1 MAATARF
8 LVLCALLAG
17 LGECA
22 DPTAMPTLVPTSPT
36 SVPTQVPTSG
46 PSPPPSRTP
55 TSGPSPLPSS
65 LPTTTESYYPIFK
78 ISILVDCTQ
87 VNQKLTG
94 KTNPSPSNETYA
106 FSLGLT
112 DSHGRKYTQRKT
124 TDFEGLGYATPDGQ
138 HVSWKDVKKSY
149 DREDMVEGDPDY
161 MVQLVDGFRK
171 DCTTDPGTGAVTC
184 VNVTTQVRSC
194 GETPLSSDDE
204 NRPEYADFGGFAVVW
219 QHVSE

>member
-1 MAATARF
+1 
-8 LVLCALLAG
+8 
-17 LGECA
+17 
-22 DPTAMPTLVPTSPT
+22 MPTYQPTPQPTYQPTYLPTLTNPPTLQFEPTPLPVPTPT
-36 SVPTQVPTSG
+36 LKPTP
-46 PSPPPSRTP
+46 
-55 TSGPSPLPSS
+55 

-112 DSHGRKYTQRKT
+112 DSYGRKYTQRKT
-124 TDFEGLGYATPDGQ
+124 TDFEGLGYATADGQ

-149 DREDMVEGDPDY
+149 DREEMLEGDPDY
-161 MVQLVDGFRK
+161 MVQLIDGFRK

>member
-1 MAATARF
+1 
-8 LVLCALLAG
+8 
-17 LGECA
+17 
-22 DPTAMPTLVPTSPT
+22 MPTYQPTPQPTYQPTYLPTLTNPPTLQFEPTPLPVPTPT
-36 SVPTQVPTSG
+36 LKPTP
-46 PSPPPSRTP
+46 
-55 TSGPSPLPSS
+55 

-124 TDFEGLGYATPDGQ
+124 TDFEGLGYATADGQ

-149 DREDMVEGDPDY
+149 DREEMLEGDPDY
-161 MVQLVDGFRK
+161 MVQLIDGFRK

>member
-1 MAATARF
+1 M
-8 LVLCALLAG
+8 
-17 LGECA
+17 
-22 DPTAMPTLVPTSPT
+22 
-36 SVPTQVPTSG
+36 
-46 PSPPPSRTP
+46 
-55 TSGPSPLPSS
+55 
-65 LPTTTESYYPIFK
+65 
-78 ISILVDCTQ
+78 
-87 VNQKLTG
+87 NQKLTG

-149 DREDMVEGDPDY
+149 DRDDGAQDNDENY
-161 MVQLVDGFRK
+161 MVQFVDGFRK
-171 DCTTDPGTGAVTC
+171 ECTADGKC

-219 QHVSE
+219 QHVSERIE